1 MSANKMPLVIP
12 GRRSPSEAVSQKTCR
27 GDVDHTPRGK
37 GLKWF
42 PMDMFPRRQS
52 VTLRLLVV
60 ACALATCTDVSSQ
73 NDSIVGKQEQL
84 PEVTVTDNKHQQAQ
98 RSTAPSFAIDRSD
111 MLRMGTTDMADA
123 LHRLPGVTLRDYG
136 GAGGMKTVCVR
147 GFGAKHTGV
156 SYDGVALGE
165 SQNGEIDVS
174 RYGLDNLSALQLNIG
189 DNDHIFISARQA
201 STPAMLSIETIA
213 PVHAIHHHDNPSPRL
228 TTQLRVGSFDY
239 ISPMLRFEQQLSS
252 QLTIWAVGDY
262 IYAKN
267 DYPFRL
273 RNVSVETKE
282 RRANSRMN
290 QGHAEVNMRWELN
303 SRSML
308 GGKAYYYDNDRQLPG
323 IVHYYTSISRE
334 TLRDRNA
341 FGQLFYQ
348 TRWDNG
354 LSLKLTGKMNWAA
367 SFYDNGLISSQ
378 IINGDYW
385 QREYY
390 TSMSWLYA
398 PSEHW
403 AFNYAA
409 DYILNNLNSTL
420 PTDTRPLR
428 HSILQTVS
436 ARFHSNRLTA
446 SFRLLQSNYIN
457 KEKDYAEN
465 ANDETGSRNQHRLS
479 PSVSLSYLLT
489 EGLRLRCSFKDI
501 FRMPTFN
508 ENYYYHFG
516 SRTLLPEKT
525 QQWNLGVTFTQGYR
539 KSNDYG
545 YSLSLDAY
553 YNQVKDMIVA
563 VPYNMFVWR
572 CVNVGKVHAMGVDF
586 TARWQQPLTDRQMIS
601 ATVNYSLQRVVN
613 RTNPSSPYYNNQIA
627 YIPANTG
634 GASLSWENPWL
645 NLSIHGEG
653 ISSRWTNNEHL
664 EGTLVNG
671 YWEMGTTIWRSFRLT
686 NKKEPQTRAHELAL
700 RFDLKNMFNKQYE
713 IVGAYPMPG
722 RNWQFTIG
730 YQF

>member
-213 PVHAIHHHDNPSPRL
+213 PVHAIHHHDDPSPRL

-273 RNVSVETKE
+273 RNVSEETKE

-303 SRSML
+303 NRSML
-308 GGKAYYYDNDRQLPG
+308 SGKAYYYDNDRQLPG
-323 IVHYYTSISRE
+323 IVRYYTNVSRE
-334 TLRDRNA
+334 IRHVGITA
-341 FGQLFYQ
+341 CH
-348 TRWDNG
+348 
-354 LSLKLTGKMNWAA
+354 S
-367 SFYDNGLISSQ
+367 SSQ
-378 IINGDYW
+378 E
-385 QREYY
+385 R
-390 TSMSWLYA
+390 
-398 PSEHW
+398 
-403 AFNYAA
+403 
-409 DYILNNLNSTL
+409 
-420 PTDTRPLR
+420 
-428 HSILQTVS
+428 
-436 ARFHSNRLTA
+436 
-446 SFRLLQSNYIN
+446 
-457 KEKDYAEN
+457 
-465 ANDETGSRNQHRLS
+465 
-479 PSVSLSYLLT
+479 
-489 EGLRLRCSFKDI
+489 
-501 FRMPTFN
+501 
-508 ENYYYHFG
+508 
-516 SRTLLPEKT
+516 
-525 QQWNLGVTFTQGYR
+525 
-539 KSNDYG
+539 
-545 YSLSLDAY
+545 
-553 YNQVKDMIVA
+553 
-563 VPYNMFVWR
+563 
-572 CVNVGKVHAMGVDF
+572 
-586 TARWQQPLTDRQMIS
+586 
-601 ATVNYSLQRVVN
+601 
-613 RTNPSSPYYNNQIA
+613 
-627 YIPANTG
+627 
-634 GASLSWENPWL
+634 
-645 NLSIHGEG
+645 
-653 ISSRWTNNEHL
+653 
-664 EGTLVNG
+664 
-671 YWEMGTTIWRSFRLT
+671 
-686 NKKEPQTRAHELAL
+686 
-700 RFDLKNMFNKQYE
+700 
-713 IVGAYPMPG
+713 
-722 RNWQFTIG
+722 
-730 YQF
+730 